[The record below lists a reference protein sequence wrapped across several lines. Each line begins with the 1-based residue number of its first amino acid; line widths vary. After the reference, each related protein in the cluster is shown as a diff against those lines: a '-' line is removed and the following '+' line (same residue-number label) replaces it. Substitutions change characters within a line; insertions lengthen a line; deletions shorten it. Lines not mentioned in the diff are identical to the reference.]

1 MRCAT
6 IEAETREE
14 VMQEME
20 ERMRAVER
28 LYAKRLMNE
37 VSFNELV

>member
-1 MRCAT
+1 
-6 IEAETREE
+6 
-14 VMQEME
+14 MQEME

-37 VSFNELV
+37 VSSDEPV